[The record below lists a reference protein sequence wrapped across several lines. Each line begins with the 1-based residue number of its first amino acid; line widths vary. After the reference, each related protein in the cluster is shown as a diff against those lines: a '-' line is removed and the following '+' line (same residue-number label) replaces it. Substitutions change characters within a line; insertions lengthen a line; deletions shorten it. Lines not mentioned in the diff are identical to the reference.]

1 MWRAVALASG
11 HFAHAEGAAVDH
23 LGAEV
28 PVEAIGAV
36 DVEAAVRAADH
47 VDEARVEGRVLLD
60 ARPVV
65 LSPPRNAHRELRVD
79 LVEWDMLGDHRVL
92 ATYIT
97 SVSEAIKR
105 AGVTHNNTQQ

>member
-1 MWRAVALASG
+1 MA
-11 HFAHAEGAAVDH
+11 
-23 LGAEV
+23 
-28 PVEAIGAV
+28 
-36 DVEAAVRAADH
+36 
-47 VDEARVEGRVLLD
+47 
-60 ARPVV
+60 
-65 LSPPRNAHRELRVD
+65 LRVD